1 MKNATPKKKEP
12 PQTTKKVLKVLEDFM
27 YSPFFVNKI
36 IEMRQKHRI
45 PKDGFEITED
55 EYIILSEEEC
65 FLFLPTQLLT
75 KDKKINNNLAQKIR
89 QEIQE
94 NILKGHIEP
103 ITIFTPSII
112 AYYLFFNTISFNWN
126 EKITEFYNRYGL
138 QEVVDF
144 EWFEES
150 TGTPKDLFNEKPVG
164 ILLHPEITKN
174 DLISF
179 IDKHFESEI
188 KPLLKQHIKTSLYK
202 NKKVKNNPKTSKIK
216 EIISKSQGKSLRE
229 ISKELGK
236 HKIHIDKQHIVK
248 VKKEIDKKY

>member
-1 MKNATPKKKEP
+1 MKNATPKKNTLS
-12 PQTTKKVLKVLEDFM
+12 QSTKKVLKVLEDFM

-36 IEMRQKHRI
+36 IEMRQKYRI
-45 PKDGFEITED
+45 PENGFEITED
-55 EYIILSEEEC
+55 EYIILSEEEH

-75 KDKKINNNLAQKIR
+75 KDKKMDNDLAQKIR
-89 QEIQE
+89 REIQE
-94 NILKGHIEP
+94 NILKEHIEP
-103 ITIFTPSII
+103 LTIFTPSII
-112 AYYLFFNTISFNWN
+112 AYYLFFNTISFDWN
-126 EKITEFYNRYGL
+126 EKITNLYNRYGL

-144 EWFEES
+144 EWFEEA
-150 TGTPKDLFNEKPVG
+150 TGTPKDLFKEKPVG

-179 IDKHFESEI
+179 IKKHFESEI

-202 NKKVKNNPKTSKIK
+202 NKKVKNNPRTSKIK
-216 EIISKSQGKSLRE
+216 EVVSKSQGKSLSE
-229 ISKELGK
+229 ISKELVK